1 MGVDIGRWRSA
12 IGRFGGGRDY
22 RTAVKRNLLQKL
34 LLHDE
39 ELVRIL
45 LLLAGI
51 ERNPGPTNQET
62 LNWLKSVQSAR
73 QDAEAAKTFFG
84 NFPFNHCNFIACKEK
99 FLIEHKRVRQEAH
112 TRLLKSCAGSGN
124 QGMEPPQVFVPHDMM
139 SEGRCTICEK
149 SFSNEDDLKIT
160 FLMNSVKR
168 QK

>member
-1 MGVDIGRWRSA
+1 MGVDIGQWRSA

-73 QDAEAAKTFFG
+73 QGAEAAKTFFG
-84 NFPFNHCNFIACKEK
+84 NFQFNHCNFA
-99 FLIEHKRVRQEAH
+99 
-112 TRLLKSCAGSGN
+112 T
-124 QGMEPPQVFVPHDMM
+124 PPANLNTSPPVTY
-139 SEGRCTICEK
+139 C
-149 SFSNEDDLKIT
+149 FS
-160 FLMNSVKR
+160 S
-168 QK
+168 